1 MERIGIYS
9 GKIPSH
15 GFEPSFPLLARMYES
30 LRGQARFHRQAD
42 PGRDG
47 RHGGASSGTGRPK
60 RSTTCA
66 PAWTRPFGRSRWRLV
81 GSQATF
87 GGNKAA
93 RPDSGTVQPQRDR
106 LRDEADPPKVELV
119 AWGEEK
125 EGVQAGLGFEENT
138 KDGKHVVGMGK
149 PVRLV
154 VKLRNSGKAVAEGS
168 YTQSAYY
175 ERPPMVE
182 DASGKPVPV
191 APPPS
196 ERGAWA
202 IIKYTLK
209 PGEER
214 VLATPKVVF
223 VSQRPVGEVSI
234 PTVEATPGKYRI
246 GFDGTGKVEV
256 EVTK

>member
-1 MERIGIYS
+1 M
-9 GKIPSH
+9 
-15 GFEPSFPLLARMYES
+15 A
-30 LRGQARFHRQAD
+30 
-42 PGRDG
+42 
-47 RHGGASSGTGRPK
+47 GGASTGKPTQGVTAVTVAVVRGGKAEEINDLCPGLD
-60 RSTTCA
+60 
-66 PAWTRPFGRSRWRLV
+66 PALWAFEMAVRGVAGDVRWE
-81 GSQATF
+81 Q
-87 GGNKAA
+87 AA

-125 EGVQAGLGFEENT
+125 EGVRAGLGFEENT